1 MVKCI
6 QWIILLSVFSGQIA
20 LAAPP
25 QTLDYQGYLANSSG
39 VPLTGTQSV
48 EINLYSAASGGTVL
62 WTQSSSPTLTNG
74 RFTVVLD
81 GSGGNAF
88 PAGLFDQQLYVG
100 LTVGTDAEMT
110 PRQSLTS
117 VPSAFEAIN
126 SDTVD
131 GMQANEIIDAASD
144 EVRTPISS
152 VPFTITSS
160 GSYYLTGNL
169 TQPLLGGGG
178 GGIDINADNVT
189 IDLMGFTIFGASTN
203 PLTGVTSNVDDHGIQ
218 FSGRSGVTIK
228 NGVISGFG
236 RAGIYS
242 GFTGAQGNSVEDIKA
257 LGNGALSS
265 TASYS
270 GIILV
275 STSSRIE
282 RCSAVNNGGYGLFVG
297 TSGIIKDSSA
307 SENGRFGIYGWSGA
321 TLTNNTAYNNQGG
334 IYGGSGATLTH
345 NTAYRNQ
352 GWGVHADGS
361 NTVIGNTVYQNNLSS
376 TDFSGGL
383 RVGNDSLVKNN
394 TVDGN
399 RHTGIRVFSADNM
412 LKDNHVADT
421 ININGGGVADGF
433 CFEFDSSDNAAVG
446 NSATG
451 CTTEFGGAGW
461 PSAVNR
467 DNDAW

>member
-1 MVKCI
+1 MTICKGVKSAI
-6 QWIILLSVFSGQIA
+6 MLLGLGVA
-20 LAAPP
+20 MLAYAAPP
-25 QTLDYQGYLANSSG
+25 QTLDYQGYLADASG
-39 VPLTGTQSV
+39 VPLTGTQTIEV
-48 EINLYSAASGGTVL
+48 NLYSAASGGTAL
-62 WTQSSSPTLTNG
+62 WTQSSSPSLSNG

-110 PRQSLTS
+110 PRQPLTS

-152 VPFTITSS
+152 LPFTITSA

-178 GGIDINADNVT
+178 GGIDINTDNVT

-203 PLTGVTSNVDDHGIQ
+203 PFTGVTSNVDDDGIQ
-218 FSGRSGVTIK
+218 FTGRSGVTIK
-228 NGVISGFG
+228 NGVVSGFG

-242 GFTGAQGNSVEDIKA
+242 SSSAGKGNSVEDIKV
-257 LGNGALSS
+257 LGNGVLGSS
-265 TASYS
+265 SNIYS
-270 GIILV
+270 GIYLA
-275 STSSRIE
+275 SNSSRIE
-282 RCSAVNNGGYGLFVG
+282 RCSAVSNGGAGLWVG
-297 TSGIIKDSSA
+297 EGGIIKDSSA
-307 SENGRFGIYGWSGA
+307 SENGANGILGSFGA
-321 TLTNNTAYNNQGG
+321 TLTNNTAY
-334 IYGGSGATLTH
+334 S
-345 NTAYRNQ
+345 NQ
-352 GWGVHADGS
+352 GWGIYAVGS
-361 NTVIGNTVYQNNLSS
+361 NTIIGNTVYFNNQSS
-376 TDFSGGL
+376 TDGRGGL
-383 RVGNDSLVKNN
+383 YVFNDSLVKNN
-394 TVDGN
+394 TVDSN
-399 RHTGIRVFSADNM
+399 RHTGIRVDSRDNM

-451 CTTEFGGAGW
+451 CTTEFGGSLPPVSRFIDNIGW
-461 PSAVNR
+461 
-467 DNDAW
+467 